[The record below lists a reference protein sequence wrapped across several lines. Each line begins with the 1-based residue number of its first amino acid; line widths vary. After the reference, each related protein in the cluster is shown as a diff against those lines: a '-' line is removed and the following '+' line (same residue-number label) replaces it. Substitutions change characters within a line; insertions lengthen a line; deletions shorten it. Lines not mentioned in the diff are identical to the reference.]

1 MPTQQ
6 IQAVT
11 SACHST
17 TNPVSSPSTSAP
29 TLAFMPWLQIRIPTE
44 PKHTD
49 AIEDALLLAGCQ
61 AVTLI
66 DSEDQPV
73 FEPIRGTTPLWQ
85 HTSVQGLFDE
95 AVDAAALQARL
106 EQFAAN
112 EGIQL
117 SGAIR
122 TEILED
128 KDWERAWM
136 DAFQPIQCGPRLW
149 ICPSWLEPPEPE
161 AVNLRLDPGLAFGT
175 GTHPTTFLCLQWL
188 DATLNGGER
197 LLDYGCGSGI
207 LGLAALL
214 LGAER
219 MDGVDIDPQALDA
232 TRANAANNQISEHRF
247 TVWLDDQQLAPSYDL
262 LIANIL
268 AGPLCDLA
276 EPLCRRLQSGGQ
288 LALSGILSHQ
298 ADAVMAAYQP
308 WIALDKP
315 VELDGW
321 VRLSGTKL

>member
-1 MPTQQ
+1 
-6 IQAVT
+6 
-11 SACHST
+11 
-17 TNPVSSPSTSAP
+17 
-29 TLAFMPWLQIRIPTE
+29 MPWLQIRIPTD
-44 PKHTD
+44 PRHTD

-66 DSEDQPV
+66 DTEDQPV

-85 HTSVQGLFDE
+85 HTTVQGLFE
-95 AVDAAALQARL
+95 ENVDAAALQASI
-106 EQFAAN
+106 EQFVAN

-117 SGAIR
+117 SGAIH

-136 DAFQPIQCGPRLW
+136 DAFKPIPCGPRLW
-149 ICPSWLEPPEPE
+149 ICPSWLEPPKPE
-161 AVNLRLDPGLAFGT
+161 AINLRLDPGLAFGT

-188 DATLNGGER
+188 DAQITGGER

-214 LGAER
+214 LGAQE

-232 TRANAANNQISEHRF
+232 TRANAANNDIEEARF
-247 TVWLDDQQLAPSYDL
+247 NVWIDNRHLAPGYDVL
-262 LIANIL
+262 VANIL

-276 EPLCRRLQSGGQ
+276 PVLCERLIQGGR

-298 ADAVMAAYQP
+298 ADAVMEAYRP
-308 WIALDKP
+308 WINLDAP
-315 VELDGW
+315 VEHDGW